1 MTRGIFVGI
10 DVSKD
15 RLDVAF
21 RPSGEKLIVPNDRRG
36 IARLVRTISRFTPEC
51 VVLEASGGYERRL
64 LERLAEEELP
74 VALVNPRNIREFAR
88 ASGRLAKTD
97 AIDAAV
103 LAHFAEVMKP
113 ELRRLPDPETRKLR
127 ALITRRNQLVRMRTA
142 EQNRRLQALESLRAG
157 LSAIIRCL
165 KKQIAVLDKQ
175 LAALVR
181 ATPAFRQKAELLRS
195 APGVGPVV
203 SATLI
208 AHLSELGTLNRK
220 KIAALVG
227 VAPFNRDSGRLKGKR
242 AIWGGRGDVRAMLYM
257 STLAAVRLN
266 PSLHAFHSRLRSAG
280 KSPKMAL
287 TACMRKL
294 VVMLNAMLKVGSR
307 CSEERTRSVKLI
319 AAPAPT

>member
-1 MTRGIFVGI
+1 MTRGIFVGV

-36 IARLVRTISRFTPEC
+36 ITRLVRTISRLTPEC

-127 ALITRRNQLVRMRTA
+127 ALI
-142 EQNRRLQALESLRAG
+142 
-157 LSAIIRCL
+157 
-165 KKQIAVLDKQ
+165 
-175 LAALVR
+175 
-181 ATPAFRQKAELLRS
+181 
-195 APGVGPVV
+195 
-203 SATLI
+203 
-208 AHLSELGTLNRK
+208 
-220 KIAALVG
+220 
-227 VAPFNRDSGRLKGKR
+227 
-242 AIWGGRGDVRAMLYM
+242 
-257 STLAAVRLN
+257 
-266 PSLHAFHSRLRSAG
+266 
-280 KSPKMAL
+280 
-287 TACMRKL
+287 
-294 VVMLNAMLKVGSR
+294 
-307 CSEERTRSVKLI
+307 SVNL
-319 AAPAPT
+319 PQ

>member
-1 MTRGIFVGI
+1 MTRGIFVGV

-36 IARLVRTISRFTPEC
+36 ITRLVRTISRLTPEC

-127 ALITRRNQLVRMRTA
+127 ALITRRNQLVRMMTA
-142 EQNRRLQALESLRAG
+142 EQNRQLQALESRTRWAG
-157 LSAIIRCL
+157 RDYSMPEEADS
-165 KKQIAVLDKQ
+165 VLDKQ
-175 LAALVR
+175 LAALIR
-181 ATPAFRQKAELLRS
+181 ATPAFRQKADLLRS

-227 VAPFNRDSGRLKGKR
+227 VAPFNRDSGKLKGKR
-242 AIWGGRGDVRAMLYM
+242 AIW
-257 STLAAVRLN
+257 AAV
-266 PSLHAFHSRLRSAG
+266 
-280 KSPKMAL
+280 
-287 TACMRKL
+287 
-294 VVMLNAMLKVGSR
+294 AMCER
-307 CSEERTRSVKLI
+307 CSI
-319 AAPAPT
+319 

>member
-1 MTRGIFVGI
+1 LESTSRKIG
-10 DVSKD
+10 
-15 RLDVAF
+15 LDVAF

-36 IARLVRTISRFTPEC
+36 ITRLVRTISRLRPEC
-51 VVLEASGGYERRL
+51 VVLEASGGFERRL

-103 LAHFAEVMKP
+103 LAHFAEVTKP
-113 ELRRLPDPETRKLR
+113 ELRRLPNPETRKLR
-127 ALITRRNQLVRMRTA
+127 ALITRRNQLVRMMTA
-142 EQNRRLQALESLRAG
+142 EQNRQLQVLESVRAG
-157 LSAIIRCL
+157 LAAIIQCL
-165 KKQIAVLDKQ
+165 KKQISVLDKQ
-175 LAALVR
+175 LAALIR
-181 ATPAFRQKAELLRS
+181 ATPAFRQKADLLRS

-227 VAPFNRDSGRLKGKR
+227 VPPFNRDSGKLKGKR
-242 AIWGGRGDVRAMLYM
+242 AIWGGLSDVRAMLYM
-257 STLAAVRLN
+257 STLVAVRLN
-266 PSLHAFHSRLRSAG
+266 PSLREFHQRLRRAG

-287 TACMRKL
+287 TACMRKMI
-294 VVMLNAMLKVGSR
+294 VTLNAIIKHETHWRCPLSISNEPSR
-307 CSEERTRSVKLI
+307 YAT
-319 AAPAPT
+319 